1 MKRSS
6 FNEASLFWNEIYNN
20 RMKYGFNTYGVGI
33 IDETSIFFNMLP
45 NRAKCKKRYKNDFNE
60 NAISRKM

>member
-33 IDETSIFFNMLP
+33 INETSIFFNMLP
-45 NRAKCKKRYKNDFNE
+45 NRAKCKKRYKSDFNE